1 MPKEVSTLC
10 KVISVQ
16 RNDTYP
22 TVVQEKSHVEISC
35 KQMHSIHILP
45 LNTQVGDLRTIGL
58 EFCSG
63 ILKVSQYI
71 YIFDFIK
78 KALHGMQQSEK
89 GEKIAIGI
97 KMPLKLIFSL
107 YL

>member
-1 MPKEVSTLC
+1 MNPFLLHFTFIFVLAQYGSKLVRECAKEVSTLC

-45 LNTQVGDLRTIGL
+45 LYTQVGDLRTIGL

-71 YIFDFIK
+71 YI
-78 KALHGMQQSEK
+78 
-89 GEKIAIGI
+89 
-97 KMPLKLIFSL
+97 
-107 YL
+107 